1 MAKKAATKSTAK
13 AASKSA
19 PKAAAKAIEAKV
31 TKPAKA
37 EKKVAKL
44 SDDTDKQIVINEVPV
59 EKAAKVIKPPKMTK
73 AEKAISAEAS
83 EDLKKWHDM
92 KEKFGHVKVLNYNLS
107 GQFEA
112 EAPINHKI
120 LGWGYVLSN
129 QNDRLEVLFESGKK
143 TLISNYKT
151 KTV

>member
-19 PKAAAKAIEAKV
+19 PKAVVKANEAKAAKSAKPDKLAKTINKEATPV
-31 TKPAKA
+31 
-37 EKKVAKL
+37 
-44 SDDTDKQIVINEVPV
+44 VINDEVPV

-73 AEKAISAEAS
+73 AEKAISVEAS
-83 EDLKKWHDM
+83 EDLKKWQEM